1 MKIYQASFDPGV
13 LLEGFDAL
21 LNLFGFRQVIQ
32 SLRHGVLSHAD
43 LKQLD
48 VQGLAG
54 QKSNLKPTWN
64 SNFIIRQAID
74 KVGCLNSNVK
84 I

>member
-1 MKIYQASFDPGV
+1 MNIHQAGFDPGV

-21 LNLFGFRQVIQ
+21 LNLIGFRQVTQ
-32 SLRHGVLSHAD
+32 SLFHGVLSHAD
-43 LKQLD
+43 LKQLG

-64 SNFIIRQAID
+64 SNFIIR
-74 KVGCLNSNVK
+74 
-84 I
+84 